1 MKCDSHAMF
10 YIFHRRVKYIND
22 GDAVMSMIKYGL
34 VKWASTVFVDVGKRE
49 GNLWGVYSA

>member
-49 GNLWGVYSA
+49 GNL